1 MLFRDKNGKI
11 ININKLDYLTDNL
24 YISRILEVFN
34 NKIINNKIINNE
46 NYEQSILVIVNKFLK
61 ENNIPNINN

>member
-11 ININKLDYLTDNL
+11 ININKLDYLTDSL
-24 YISRILEVFN
+24 YVSRILEVFN
-34 NKIINNKIINNE
+34 NKIINNKKCDE
-46 NYEQSILVIVNKFLK
+46 SISFIVNKFLK